1 LKKSQRN
8 YTNPDIK
15 VEENS
20 ILADADVS
28 QHRKKKKR
36 NMKKQCNLTPPKVNN
51 LLEMDS
57 KNIKVNEIL
66 DKEFKRML

>member
-1 LKKSQRN
+1 MFLN
-8 YTNPDIK
+8 I
-15 VEENS
+15 E
-20 ILADADVS
+20 
-28 QHRKKKKR
+28 KKKR